1 MPTNI
6 SGGGRHIIS
15 MDAVSVEFSKSGDLY
30 CPCKNG
36 MGGTV
41 PNRPW
46 TLNPKTRPSGCVATV
61 TGFEACWCL
70 GSGWHGQA
78 VSPRS
83 LHTYQ
88 CYGSMYTSTSFWT
101 IFRTPLVV
109 ESSSCCGGF
118 VNSLRPRLLLSAA
131 RAVANRRLSVTTCAE
146 VVCADYG
153 ALHPK
158 IPLSSQFPYH
168 FPCSF
173 AHTYTLKAPSNTP
186 YTYLRS
192 SLENML

>member
-1 MPTNI
+1 M
-6 SGGGRHIIS
+6 IS
-15 MDAVSVEFSKSGDLY
+15 MDAVSVEFSKSEDLY

-88 CYGSMYTSTSFWT
+88 CYGSMYSYGRIPQTDFN
-101 IFRTPLVV
+101 IILDNFQDPF
-109 ESSSCCGGF
+109 SS
-118 VNSLRPRLLLSAA
+118 
-131 RAVANRRLSVTTCAE
+131 
-146 VVCADYG
+146 
-153 ALHPK
+153 
-158 IPLSSQFPYH
+158 
-168 FPCSF
+168 
-173 AHTYTLKAPSNTP
+173 
-186 YTYLRS
+186 
-192 SLENML
+192 